1 MLTVIREWLLN
12 PTVVRLLA
20 VLAAFVLLRLL
31 VNLLNRSWNRGIKD
45 KGLRYQARK
54 VTNFVS
60 YFLLIVVVAFVFSDQ
75 LSGLAVAFGVATAGI
90 AFALQEVITSFAGW
104 LAILAGDFYKTGD
117 RVQLGGIT
125 GDIIDIGVLR
135 TTIMET
141 GGWVNGD
148 LYNGRTVR
156 VANSFVF
163 KEPVYNYSGGFPFLW
178 DEIVVP
184 IRYGSDRALA
194 EQIMIRVAN
203 EISGNYTEF
212 ARQTWADI
220 QGRFFVEDA
229 EIAPMVTMVFN
240 DNWLEYTIRYVVEYK
255 RRRSTKDLMSR
266 QILDAIDGTGGRV
279 AIASTTMQLVEPS
292 NLRVE
297 LPGR

>member
-12 PTVVRLLA
+12 PTVVRWLA

>member
-1 MLTVIREWLLN
+1 MTDLQEWLLK
-12 PTVVRLLA
+12 PVVIRFLV
-20 VLAAFVLLRLL
+20 VLIAFALLRLV

-45 KGLRYQARK
+45 RGLRYQARK
-54 VTNFVS
+54 VTSFVS
-60 YFLLIVVVAFVFSDQ
+60 YLILVIITAFVFSEQ

-178 DEIVVP
+178 DEITVP

-194 EQIMIRVAN
+194 EQIMMRVAN
-203 EISGNYTEF
+203 EISGSYTDF
-212 ARQTWADI
+212 ARRTWADI
-220 QGRFFVEDA
+220 QQRFFVEDA
-229 EIAPMVTMVFN
+229 ETAPMVTMVFN
-240 DNWLEYTIRYVVEYK
+240 DNWIEYTIRYVVEYK
-255 RRRSTKDLMSR
+255 RRRSTKDRLSR
-266 QILDAIDGTGGRV
+266 QILAAIDGSEGRV
-279 AIASTTMQLVEPS
+279 ALASATVQIVAPS
-292 NLRVE
+292 SLTVQR
-297 LPGR
+297 PAD

>member
-1 MLTVIREWLLN
+1 MVTAIRDWLLN

-20 VLAAFVLLRLL
+20 VLATFIILRLL
-31 VNLLNRSWNRGIKD
+31 VNLLNRSWSHGIKD

-54 VTNFVS
+54 ATNFVS
-60 YFLLIVVVAFVFSDQ
+60 YILLVVVSAFVFSDQ

-90 AFALQEVITSFAGW
+90 AFALQEVITSFARW

-194 EQIMIRVAN
+194 EQIMLRVAN

-229 EIAPMVTMVFN
+229 EVAPMVTMVFN

-255 RRRSTKDLMSR
+255 RRRSTKDQMSR
-266 QILDAIDGTGGRV
+266 QILDAIDGTGGKV
-279 AIASTTMQLVEPS
+279 AIASATMQLVEPS
-292 NLRVE
+292 TLQVH
-297 LPGR
+297 LSGG

>member
-266 QILDAIDGTGGRV
+266 QILDAIDGTGGKV
-279 AIASTTMQLVEPS
+279 AIASTTMQL
-292 NLRVE
+292 
-297 LPGR
+297 

>member
-266 QILDAIDGTGGRV
+266 QILDAIDGTGGKV

-292 NLRVE
+292 NLNVA
-297 LPGR
+297 LTGR

>member
-1 MLTVIREWLLN
+1 R
-12 PTVVRLLA
+12 
-20 VLAAFVLLRLL
+20 
-31 VNLLNRSWNRGIKD
+31 
-45 KGLRYQARK
+45 
-54 VTNFVS
+54 
-60 YFLLIVVVAFVFSDQ
+60 DQ

-229 EIAPMVTMVFN
+229 ETAPMVTMVFN